1 MLFKLE
7 RRSSEVA
14 QRPLKLHL
22 ATLARRD
29 VTDPAL
35 CSSSEH
41 SSALSNIFH
50 HVGGFLR
57 RELTHTNSYS
67 SIYNVH
73 VSLSP
78 SKGLP

>member
-29 VTDPAL
+29 VTNPL

-50 HVGGFLR
+50 HVGGFLTS
-57 RELTHTNSYS
+57 LTRTNSY
-67 SIYNVH
+67 
-73 VSLSP
+73 P
-78 SKGLP
+78 STMYMYHSAQVRGCRDV